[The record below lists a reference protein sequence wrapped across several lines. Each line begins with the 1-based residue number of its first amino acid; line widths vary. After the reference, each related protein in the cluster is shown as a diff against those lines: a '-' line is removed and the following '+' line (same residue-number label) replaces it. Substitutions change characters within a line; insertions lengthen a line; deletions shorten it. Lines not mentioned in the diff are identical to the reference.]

1 MSRLLQSPMRKKD
14 LTDAHTHR
22 DLIIEGARQNNLKNI
37 SLRIPHN
44 ALTVITGVSG
54 SGKSSL
60 AFDTIFAEGQWRYI
74 ESLSSYTRMFLERVT
89 RPDVDRLLNIRPA
102 IALEQKNPVRTSRS
116 TVGTASEISDYLR
129 LLFAKIGHLIC
140 PNCHLQA
147 EAHQPASV
155 AQKLLEEFPH
165 SGALILFSID
175 APKPQQ
181 IPDCISSLLKRGYVR
196 LLHHDQVLNLN
207 MNPIPK
213 KFTQPTL
220 QIVVDRLVLREDNHT
235 RLVESLETAFQE
247 GHGVAQVQVVDDKR
261 FSFSTSLRCPQCHHT
276 FDTVRPIHFSFN
288 HVLGACPECKG
299 FGNIL
304 RYDENLIIPDPAKSL
319 KDGVIEPWTKPS
331 NHWWQDE
338 MLKGFK
344 KRKLAIT
351 TPYAK
356 LSREEKRLLWEG
368 EKKLEGI
375 HQFFEYL
382 EGKRYKMH
390 VRVFLSRYRSP
401 SRCPTCQGSRLRPHA
416 LMVHIHEQ
424 NIHNVSQWPIRQIHA
439 WLQDLT
445 LSPYEREV
453 ANDILQTLEAKL
465 SCLLHVGLDYLTVNR
480 EMRTLSGGE
489 AQRISLA
496 TQLGAKLVGTLY
508 VLDEPTIG
516 LHPRDTAALAGLLKA
531 LAKHGNTVI
540 TVEHDHQVIEQ
551 ADHVIEI
558 GPASGEQGGEV
569 ICSASV
575 SAFMKHPHSITAGYL
590 RGDASIPVPLHRR
603 TGNGKTLTI
612 TGAREHNLKNL
623 TIQIPLGTL
632 TSVTGVS
639 GSGKSTLVE
648 NILYAAAARAFNV
661 AAPPL
666 GTFDDIHGL
675 EHLHTVRLINQEPI
689 GKTPRSNPITYIKAF
704 HILRQLFSQHSDAQT
719 RGLTPAHFSFN
730 TGAGRCPRCE
740 GQGHEKLEMYFFED
754 LYVTCED
761 CEGRRFK
768 PEVLAIRVQGHSIHD
783 ALSMT
788 VEQAL
793 ATFGELAPTLAP
805 PLTLLNSLGLGYL
818 RLGQPATSLSGGESQ
833 RLKIAAELA
842 RLHTAKHRAT
852 QSNEVLYIL
861 DEPTTGLHT
870 EDIQKLLCVLNRLV
884 EEGNT
889 VVVVEHHL
897 DVMKCS
903 DWIIDLGPGGGE
915 HGGKIVAEGR
925 PEDVAQEPE
934 SYTGQFLQ
942 PMLGQTNP

>member
-1 MSRLLQSPMRKKD
+1 M
-14 LTDAHTHR
+14 TDASIHR

-37 SLRIPHN
+37 SLQIPHN

-74 ESLSSYTRMFLERVT
+74 ESLSSYTRMFLERVS

-129 LLFAKIGHLIC
+129 LLFAKIGRLIC
-140 PNCHLQA
+140 PDCHLQA

-155 AQKLLEEFPH
+155 AQKLLEEFEH
-165 SGALILFSID
+165 SRVLILFSID
-175 APKPQQ
+175 APKPKQ
-181 IPDCISSLLKRGYVR
+181 IPDCIASLLKQGYVR

-207 MNPIPK
+207 TDPIPK
-213 KFTQPTL
+213 TFTQPTL
-220 QIVVDRLVLREDNHT
+220 HIVIDRLVLREDNRS

-247 GHGVAQVQVVDDKR
+247 GHGFAQVQVVGDKR
-261 FSFSTSLRCPQCHHT
+261 FSFSTSLRCPQCHQT
-276 FDTVRPIHFSFN
+276 FDTVRPVHFSFN

-304 RYDENLIIPDPAKSL
+304 HYDENLIIPDPAKSL
-319 KDGVIEPWTKPS
+319 KDGAIEPWTKPS

-344 KRKLAIT
+344 KRKLAIA
-351 TPYAK
+351 TPYEK
-356 LSREEKRLLWEG
+356 LSREEKQLLWEG

-375 HQFFEYL
+375 HQFFKYL

-416 LMVHIHEQ
+416 LMVRIQGQ
-424 NIHNVSQWPIRQIHA
+424 NIHEVSQWPVEKVRD
-439 WLQDLT
+439 WLQTLT
-445 LSPYEREV
+445 LTPFDREV
-453 ANDILQTLEAKL
+453 ASDLVQALEAKL
-465 SCLLHVGLDYLTVNR
+465 SFLLRVGLNYLTLNR

-496 TQLGAKLVGTLY
+496 TQLGSKLVGTLY

-516 LHPRDTAALAGLLKA
+516 LHPRDTAALAMLLNE
-531 LAKHGNTVI
+531 LAKNGNTVI
-540 TVEHDHQVIEQ
+540 AVEHDHHVIEQ
-551 ADHVIEI
+551 ADHVVEM
-558 GPASGEQGGEV
+558 GPASGEKGGEIV
-569 ICSASV
+569 CSAPYPL
-575 SAFMKHPHSITAGYL
+575 FMKDPYPITARYL
-590 RGDASIPVPLHRR
+590 RGEESISIPRDRR
-603 TGNGKTLTI
+603 AGNGKILTI
-612 TGAREHNLKNL
+612 AGAREHNLKNL
-623 TIQIPLGTL
+623 TVQLPLAML
-632 TSVTGVS
+632 TCVTGVS

-648 NILYAAAARAFNV
+648 NLLHAAAARAFKV
-661 AAPPL
+661 GTPPV
-666 GTFDDIHGL
+666 GQFDYISGL
-675 EHLHTVRLINQEPI
+675 EHLQTVRLINQEPI
-689 GKTPRSNPITYIKAF
+689 GKTPRSNPVTYMKAF
-704 HILRQLFSQHSDAQT
+704 QAIRQVFAQT
-719 RGLTPAHFSFN
+719 PEARTHGLTPAHFSFN
-730 TGAGRCPRCE
+730 TGVGRCPRCE

-754 LYVTCED
+754 LYVTCEE

-768 PEVLAIRVQGHSIHD
+768 SEVLAVQVRGHSIHD
-783 ALSMT
+783 VLNMT
-788 VEQAL
+788 IEHAL
-793 ATFGELAPTLAP
+793 AVFSELVPSLAR
-805 PLTLLNSLGLGYL
+805 PLKLLDSLGLGYL

-842 RLHTAKHRAT
+842 SLPTGKRGPA
-852 QSNEVLYIL
+852 QSKGILYIL

-870 EDIQKLLCVLNRLV
+870 EDVKKLLLVLNRLV
-884 EEGNT
+884 DAGNT

-897 DVMKCS
+897 DIMKCS

-915 HGGKIVAEGR
+915 HGGEIVAEGR
-925 PEDVAQEPE
+925 PEDILEIPE
-934 SYTGQFLQ
+934 SHTGRFLR
-942 PMLGQTNP
+942 PLFEHISH

>member
-1 MSRLLQSPMRKKD
+1 MADKKKR
-14 LTDAHTHR
+14 R

-89 RPDVDRLLNIRPA
+89 RPDVDRLINIRPA

-129 LLFAKIGHLIC
+129 LLFAKIGQLTC
-140 PNCHLQA
+140 PDCHIKA
-147 EAHQPASV
+147 EAHQPESV
-155 AQKLLEEFPH
+155 AQKLLEVFPQ
-165 SGALILFSID
+165 SRAFILFPIE
-175 APKPQQ
+175 APKPKQM
-181 IPDCISSLLKRGYVR
+181 PDFISSLLKQGYVR
-196 LLHHDQVLNLN
+196 ILDHDQPLNLN
-207 MNPIPK
+207 TDPVPK
-213 KFTQPTL
+213 IFTQP
-220 QIVVDRLVLREDNHT
+220 IVQVIVDRLVLREDNRS
-235 RLVESLETAFQE
+235 RLVESLESAFQE
-247 GHGVAQVQVVDDKR
+247 GHGFAQVQVVDQKI
-261 FSFSTSLRCPQCHHT
+261 STFCTALRCPQCHRT
-276 FDTVRPIHFSFN
+276 FDTVRPVHFSFN
-288 HVLGACPECKG
+288 HALGACPECKG

-304 RYDENLIIPDPAKSL
+304 RYDENLIIPDPSKSL
-319 KDGVIEPWTKPS
+319 NDGAVDPWTKPS
-331 NHWWQDE
+331 NRWWQDE

-344 KRKLAIT
+344 KRKLAVT
-351 TPYAK
+351 TPYEK
-356 LSREEKRLLWEG
+356 LSREEKRIIWEG
-368 EKKLEGI
+368 DRKLEGI

-401 SRCPTCQGSRLRPHA
+401 SRCPTCQGSRLRPHG
-416 LMVHIHEQ
+416 LMVHIHKQ
-424 NIHNVSQWPIRQIHA
+424 NIHDVSEWPIQQVHS
-439 WLQDLT
+439 WLRTLT
-445 LSPYEREV
+445 LSDSEREI

-465 SCLLHVGLDYLTVNR
+465 TFLLHVGLDYLTINR

-516 LHPRDTAALAGLLKA
+516 LHPRDTAALASLLKA
-531 LAKHGNTVI
+531 LARNGNTVV

-551 ADHVIEI
+551 ADHIIEI
-558 GPASGEQGGEV
+558 GPASGEKGGEV
-569 ICSASV
+569 ICSASYPT
-575 SAFMKHPHSITAGYL
+575 FIKNPHAITARYL
-590 RGDASIPVPLHRR
+590 RGDESISVPPHRR
-603 TGNGKTLTI
+603 PGNGKSLTI

-623 TIQIPLGTL
+623 TLHIPLGTL

-648 NILYAAAARAFNV
+648 NILYAAAARAFKV
-661 AAPPL
+661 ASPPL
-666 GTFDDIHGL
+666 GTFDEITGL

-689 GKTPRSNPITYIKAF
+689 GKTPRSNPVTYMKVFQI
-704 HILRQLFSQHSDAQT
+704 IRQLFSQNAEARA

-730 TGAGRCPRCE
+730 TGAGRCSRCE

-768 PEVLAIRVQGHSIHD
+768 PEVLAIRVQGRSIHD
-783 ALSMT
+783 VLTMT

-793 ATFGELAPTLAP
+793 TTFGEFAPALVP
-805 PLTLLNSLGLGYL
+805 PLALLDSLGLGYL

-842 RLHTAKHRAT
+842 RLPTAKRGST
-852 QSNEVLYIL
+852 QSNETLYIL
-861 DEPTTGLHT
+861 DEPTTGLHID
-870 EDIQKLLCVLNRLV
+870 DIKKLLRVLNRLV

-897 DVMKCS
+897 DIMKCS

-915 HGGKIVAEGR
+915 HGGKIIAEGQ
-925 PEDVAQEPE
+925 PETVANNVE
-934 SYTGQFLQ
+934 SHTGRFLQ
-942 PMLGQTNP
+942 TVLQP